1 MITII
6 RFREEE
12 EEEVKSEESMEEKVL
27 FEKATMEE
35 RVILG
40 RRNSM
45 FKGWEVKMNQQWLMS
60 DHFIDNV
67 L

>member
-12 EEEVKSEESMEEKVL
+12 KEEVKSEESMEEKVL

-45 FKGWEVKMNQQWLMS
+45 NS
-60 DHFIDNV
+60 D
-67 L
+67 